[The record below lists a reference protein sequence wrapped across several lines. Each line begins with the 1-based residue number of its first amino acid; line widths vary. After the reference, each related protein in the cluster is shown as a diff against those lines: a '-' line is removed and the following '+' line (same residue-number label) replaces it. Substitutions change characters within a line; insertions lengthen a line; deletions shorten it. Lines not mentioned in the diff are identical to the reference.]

1 MKDFLKVIAYSILFI
16 AVPIFAFG
24 YTVGTPPTN
33 GPQLIDGTWSNGL
46 ANGNNRS
53 YQSGITAIGSSQATA
68 LQLSAGIALME
79 VDTVAGS
86 TGVALPPCLAGT
98 TTRIYNASGTTVTIY
113 PAIANNP
120 NTAAQD
126 TINAGTSTTLVT
138 HVGSAFNCAKDGNW
152 FK

>member
-1 MKDFLKVIAYSILFI
+1 MKDFLKVIVYSVLFI

-24 YTVGTPPTN
+24 YTVGIPPTQ
-33 GPQLIDGTWSNGL
+33 GPQLIDGTWAAGI

-68 LQLSAGIALME
+68 LQLSGSVALIE
-79 VDTVAGS
+79 LDTVGAS
-86 TGVALPPCLAGT
+86 TGVALPQCLAGT
-98 TTRIYNASGTTVTIY
+98 TVRVYNASGTTVTIY

-126 TINAGTSTTLVT
+126 TINAATSTTLAT
-138 HVGSAFNCAKDGNW
+138 HVGASFNCAKDGNW

>member
-53 YQSGITAIGSSQATA
+53 YQYGIRRGSPEA
-68 LQLSAGIALME
+68 
-79 VDTVAGS
+79 AGS
-86 TGVALPPCLAGT
+86 QSRRKRWMISGAGAGYPPLLRVGPGVGEMRRGFVLPGPRPLAPGPQKE
-98 TTRIYNASGTTVTIY
+98 YW
-113 PAIANNP
+113 PHAIARN
-120 NTAAQD
+120 
-126 TINAGTSTTLVT
+126 
-138 HVGSAFNCAKDGNW
+138 
-152 FK
+152 